1 MKFESIEFKNIFS
14 YGEQIQKINYS
25 SEGKLILLKG
35 VSGAGKSA
43 ILSLP
48 ILVLYGRLTKV
59 TKSGIANR
67 INKHGW
73 IRGTIIKGQHRFVI
87 EREFTPNNLRIWKD
101 GDEVD
106 LFGSSAGEDYISTE
120 IIEIPLSTFTNM
132 IAISMKKF
140 KSFLSMSPTERKG
153 VVDEVFDVRIIN
165 IIFDQI
171 KKDAR
176 DLGQSINGDQSLLF
190 SLTRTLTNAN
200 AELVKIQ
207 EKNTNSDSSMSKVEE
222 NKKKI
227 DALNNRLNQYN
238 DVAKTVIE
246 KQNENNTQVSNKSRE
261 ITENDMNIRN
271 IVSKIDL
278 YNKNRCPT
286 CSSLFSGPDFDK
298 LKIKL
303 NELYEDRK
311 KKRELLIAELE
322 SLREKSNKIAEAAQ
336 KVQSGMYQIRL
347 EINNISNE
355 NLMIEEKLKAS
366 AEYQAVKN
374 IIENTNKQLD
384 EVRNSIDEKTKR
396 LSYLQKLQIV
406 YSIKG
411 VTKMVI
417 DNYLPRLNDEISQ
430 NLLLLGFPY
439 TLTFDSEFNS
449 TLKDCGVVMSETS
462 LSDGETTRVDL
473 VVLCSM
479 YNLLKMKFPT
489 INILSVDEIISSL
502 DQENSSKV
510 MSFMKAF
517 AEENNINIIIV
528 SHTSLD
534 LDYFDDVIEVE
545 KTNGFSKIIKGE
557 SAKSLSVSEL

>member
-1 MKFESIEFKNIFS
+1 MKFESVEFKNIFS
-14 YGEQIQKINYS
+14 YGEQVQRIDYS

-48 ILVLYGRLTKV
+48 ILVLYGRLLKG

-73 IRGTIIKGQHRFVI
+73 IRGTILKGQHRYVI
-87 EREFTPNNLRIWKD
+87 EREFSPNSLRIWKD
-101 GDEVD
+101 DEEVD
-106 LFGSSAGEDYISTE
+106 LFGSSAGEDYITSE
-120 IIEIPLSTFTNM
+120 IIEIPITTFTNM

-171 KKDAR
+171 KKDSR

-190 SLTRTLTNAN
+190 SLTRTLSNAN

-207 EKNTNSDSSMSKVEE
+207 EKNTTSDTSMNKIEE

-227 DALNNRLNQYN
+227 EQLNARLNQYN

-246 KQNENNTQVSNKSRE
+246 KQNENNTEVSNKSRE
-261 ITENDMNIRN
+261 ITETDMNIRN

-298 LKIKL
+298 LKAKL
-303 NELYEDRK
+303 NELYETQK
-311 KKRELLIAELE
+311 NKRETLMSELE
-322 SLREKSNKIAEAAQ
+322 TLRDKSQKISEASQ

-355 NLMIEEKLKAS
+355 NMVIEEKMKAS

-374 IIENTNKQLD
+374 IIDNTNAQLD
-384 EVRNSIDEKTKR
+384 EVRNSIDEKTKK

-417 DNYLPRLNDEISQ
+417 DNYLPRLNEEIAQ

-439 TLTFDSEFNS
+439 TLSFDSEFNS
-449 TLKDCGVVMSETS
+449 TLKDCGVVLSETS

-479 YNLLKMKFPT
+479 YNLLKMKFPS

-517 AEENNINIIIV
+517 AEENDINIIIV

-545 KTNGFSKIIKGE
+545 KTNGFSKIISGS
-557 SAKSLSVSEL
+557 SAKSLIIN